1 MAPIHDAA
9 RRGDAEALRRLLAEG
24 FSPNAIEWTGGDLE
38 PRRTPLHVLCRREP
52 VSPRDHNIKY
62 REAYAAARG
71 EGFAPAD
78 AMRRAA
84 AAVGDLDGMSGRV
97 ACFKLLRDAGANLG
111 ATDAVDYTPLHHSA
125 SRADVEMVSLLIQAG
140 VNVNVTSR
148 DGFTPLH
155 EAARNLFGSAVGS
168 AADCVDLLIKA
179 GAAVNVKAS
188 GWTPLALALNRGHR
202 RMWPLLLRAGAG
214 IPGYYSPMPNPY
226 LLRVQSAG
234 GFGKYA
240 QDHLAR
246 ITPTFASMLRL
257 AAQPA
262 RRVAEF
268 WLHAG
273 YY

>member
-24 FSPNAIEWTGGDLE
+24 VSPNAIEWRGEDFET
-38 PRRTPLHVLCRREP
+38 RSTPLHVLF
-52 VSPRDHNIKY
+52 RDCND
-62 REAYAAARG
+62 R
-71 EGFAPAD
+71 
-78 AMRRAA
+78 
-84 AAVGDLDGMSGRV
+84 SGRM
-97 ACFKLLRDAGANLG
+97 ACFKLLRDAGANLR
-111 ATDAVDYTPLHHSA
+111 ATDAVNYTPLHFAA
-125 SRADVEMVSLLIQAG
+125 SRADVEIVSLLIQAG
-140 VNVNVTSR
+140 VNVNVISR
-148 DGFTPLH
+148 DGFTSLH

-168 AADCVDLLIKA
+168 AVDCVDLLLKA
-179 GAAVNVKAS
+179 GADRSVNVKGH
-188 GWTPLALALNRGHR
+188 GWTPLALALNGGHR
-202 RMWPLLLRAGAG
+202 RMLPLFLRVGAE

-226 LLRVQSAG
+226 LLRVQEGG
-234 GFGKYA
+234 GFEKYA

-257 AAQPA
+257 PAQPA